1 MVYITGDTHSEF
13 ERFSSR
19 RFPQQKEMTR
29 ADYLVICGDFGGVWD
44 NSSQQRYWLDW
55 LEQKP
60 FTTLFV
66 DGNHENFDLLQQLP
80 CREWQGGQVHVV
92 RENIL
97 HLMRGEIFTFAGRSW
112 FAMGGGASHDMPDGI
127 LDPEEPDFA
136 LKCRRL
142 RRRRARFRVKGE
154 SWWPQEMPSQA
165 EYSRAL
171 ENLERAAWQ
180 VDCILTH
187 CAPSRLLSQIDPAL
201 SPDLLTD
208 FLEDVDR
215 RCRFEHW
222 FFGHYHRDLVL
233 ENRYILQQEGLYKLD

>member
-142 RRRRARFRVKGE
+142 RRRRALPPHRFLSNAPPDRCKGFGTAGAH
-154 SWWPQEMPSQA
+154 PPCCPSAGLQT
-165 EYSRAL
+165 E
-171 ENLERAAWQ
+171 ER
-180 VDCILTH
+180 
-187 CAPSRLLSQIDPAL
+187 
-201 SPDLLTD
+201 SPPC
-208 FLEDVDR
+208 
-215 RCRFEHW
+215 RCRNPPQW
-222 FFGHYHRDLVL
+222 GRRWAALPA
-233 ENRYILQQEGLYKLD
+233 R